1 MSSKEMVVGGI
12 YIVRDMQSIM
22 KVEVLEIT
30 KTSMYLNN
38 LDGDKKFRV
47 DKNDFDYKCFVL
59 EEIDPSF
66 GKIIDPIMGNVSASI
81 LDSLDLEETIDLFK
95 FEKELPQ
102 APVYQ
107 TPEQYRAWNLL
118 EKDLKSKWKEL

>member
-12 YIVRDMQSIM
+12 YIVRDMQSII

-59 EEIDPSF
+59 EEIESNF
-66 GKIIDPIMGNVSASI
+66 GKFIEDFKSKTRFHYDDVNKMFPLGDEEFIGSLPEEV
-81 LDSLDLEETIDLFK
+81 LDLHQLSLIDAVDNFK
-95 FEKELPQ
+95 FDK
-102 APVYQ
+102 
-107 TPEQYRAWNLL
+107 NGI
-118 EKDLKSKWKEL
+118 